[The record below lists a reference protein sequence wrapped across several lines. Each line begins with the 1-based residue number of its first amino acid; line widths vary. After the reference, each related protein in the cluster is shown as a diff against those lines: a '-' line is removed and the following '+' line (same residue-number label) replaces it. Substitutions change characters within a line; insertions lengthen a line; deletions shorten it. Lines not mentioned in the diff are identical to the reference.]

1 MNSQEF
7 DLREVMNA
15 TINEETP
22 ADDIV
27 KEADAFENKVL
38 DMAKSHNEAEE
49 NSRRIIRRYTE
60 DVTGEIVPI
69 NLPAHAQEEI
79 AEIIVPKIEDTEGR
93 LSMKIGD
100 AMAKYNVRVIPVE
113 VAGVLTQ
120 VTSLKD
126 HELLEIDGVKYATV
140 REPNKQI
147 LRSYRDNI
155 YYSIASGIPYRKNI
169 RVMLKDINDNEFP
182 SLELIEVEYTW
193 LIASFRNYNPRLIV
207 TEEHEVILAVG

>member
-1 MNSQEF
+1 MNSEEF
-7 DLREVMNA
+7 NLREVMYA

-22 ADDIV
+22 ADDVV

-49 NSRRIIRRYTE
+49 NSRRIIRKYTE
-60 DVTGEIVPI
+60 DVTGEVVQI
-69 NLPAHAQEEI
+69 NIPAQVQESI

-93 LSMKIGD
+93 LSMKVAD

-126 HELLEIDGVKYATV
+126 HRLLEIDGVKYATMQ
-140 REPNKQI
+140 EPDKQI

-155 YYSIASGIPYRKNI
+155 YNSIASGIPYRKNI
-169 RVMLKDINDNEFP
+169 RIMLKDINDNEFP
-182 SLELIEVEYTW
+182 SLELTEVEFTW

-207 TEEHEVILAVG
+207 TEDHEVVLAVG